1 MLINHTKGLRCP
13 LPADYWKPDSLK
25 AVPKTYTNC
34 GVENTLQASP
44 EKIVTM
50 NQGSLEFL
58 LAMGLQDR
66 IVGTRGVP
74 SGLDPIWPKYKEAYK
89 NVPVMT
95 GADGNSYPSEAE
107 VTGANADFIFA
118 DWRSAFSEYAWN
130 NDTNRQVNAAL
141 GPKPKPKPHP
151 NPNPNPNPITL
162 TL

>member
-1 MLINHTKGLRCP
+1 M
-13 LPADYWKPDSLK
+13 LK
-25 AVPKTYTNC
+25 AFPKTYTNC

-74 SGLDPIWPKYKEAYK
+74 TGLDPIWPKYKEAYK

-130 NDTNRQVNAAL
+130 NDTNRQVDAAL
-141 GPKPKPKPHP
+141 SRSLSLSLSLSR
-151 NPNPNPNPITL
+151 ILTL
-162 TL
+162 TLTLTLTLP